1 VTTAALASAA
11 NVCRRALAEI
21 GRFVRRRA
29 SFLLMLAALSW
40 GVLQESFR
48 PRSWRRTVVAEYLRV
63 LRQAAG
69 GGLST
74 ALVTAGLTG
83 LALVAHAIYWLG
95 VAGQLELE
103 GSLLVTALVRELAP
117 LLIGMVLLG
126 RSATVTIV
134 EIGGLRSTGQLRV
147 MTAQGLDPVL
157 LLVLPRTMGFALA
170 SFTLGIFFV
179 LAALV
184 MGFVASTFLG
194 AVRESLLEFF
204 DHVLTS
210 MQAEDFVLFPAK
222 MLCIGAVVALTACL
236 TALTARPGEE
246 TAALLP
252 RGFVR
257 GVLAVMLASL
267 VFSLAA

>member
-1 VTTAALASAA
+1 L
-11 NVCRRALAEI
+11 
-21 GRFVRRRA
+21 
-29 SFLLMLAALSW
+29 
-40 GVLQESFR
+40 
-48 PRSWRRTVVAEYLRV
+48 P
-63 LRQAAG
+63 
-69 GGLST
+69 T

-103 GSLLVTALVRELAP
+103 GSFLVTVLVRELTP

-134 EIGGLRSTGQLRV
+134 EIGGLRSTGQLGV

-157 LLVLPRTMGFALA
+157 LLVLPRTMAFALA

-194 AVRESLLEFF
+194 AVRESLLQFF

-210 MQAEDFVLFPAK
+210 MQAEEFALFPAK
-222 MLCIGAVVALTACL
+222 MLCIGAIVALTACL